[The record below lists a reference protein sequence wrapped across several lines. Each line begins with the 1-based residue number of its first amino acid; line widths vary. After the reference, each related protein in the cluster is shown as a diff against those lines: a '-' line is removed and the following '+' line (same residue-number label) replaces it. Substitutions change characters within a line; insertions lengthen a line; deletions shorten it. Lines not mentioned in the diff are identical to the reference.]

1 MMKRTFTPTLCLVVQ
16 LFLFSSFVL
25 AQATGAPSAPSQA
38 AFDKLVDDY
47 FDFYFQFHPTA
58 GTQAGLHQYD
68 RKLEDFSRSSVEAEV
83 AGLLKFQKLFGSI
96 ASQELS
102 HESAGDLEVLTSAI
116 QGRL

>member
-1 MMKRTFTPTLCLVVQ
+1 MMKRIFTPTLCLIVQ

-38 AFDKLVDDY
+38 AFDKLVDEY

-68 RKLEDFSRSSVEAEV
+68 GKLEDFSRAGTDAEI
-83 AGLLKFQKLFGSI
+83 AGLTQFQKKFDSTQS
-96 ASQELS
+96 AQRSQ
-102 HESAGDLEVLTSAI
+102 ESAGGPGDLPTFLP
-116 QGRL
+116 G